1 MYVNALLNKRG
12 LKFEDLTPE
21 EQETLNTWI
30 SAIDRGQINIPVV
43 REYISKMKDGVVQ
56 NLSEIDDI
64 PNDWLTVLCF
74 FIPIIGIIRK
84 WYLDQKKLAL
94 IARLKNYTLLDAF
107 LASPQKAQKAL
118 EKVISSLPAK
128 N

>member
-1 MYVNALLNKRG
+1 MDVNALLNKRG